1 MLEAICPKG
10 VDLVRFA
17 SLGSGSKG
25 NATII
30 ESNTTCIM
38 VDCGFSVKDC
48 ERRLKRLGKTTKDL
62 NAILVTHEH
71 SDHWKGVL
79 PLASRFNID
88 IYITAGCLLAVG
100 LNSNDYQSVKIV
112 DSHQSFK
119 VGDMDIEPIPVPH
132 DAKEPV
138 QYIISSGGCK
148 FGILTDVGSITP
160 YIVQQYGECNGL
172 LVEANHDLELL
183 NSGKYPKFLKNRVSS
198 QWGHLNNNQTADL
211 ISQINQSQIQQL
223 VIGHISQSNNSKE
236 IVKKTIDNVF
246 FGSAEIIYADQD
258 EGFDW
263 LHLSKL

>member
-1 MLEAICPKG
+1 M
-10 VDLVRFA
+10 RFA

-30 ESNTTCIM
+30 ESNNNCIM
-38 VDCGFSVKDC
+38 IDCGFSVKDC
-48 ERRLKRLGKTTKDL
+48 ERRLQRLGKTPSDL

-79 PLASRFNID
+79 PLGTLFNID
-88 IYITAGCLLAVG
+88 MYITAGTLQAAG
-100 LNSNDYQSVKIV
+100 LNSNDSHSIKLV

-119 VGDMDIEPIPVPH
+119 VGDMDIQPIPVPH

-138 QYIISSGGCK
+138 QYILSSGGLK
-148 FGILTDVGSITP
+148 FGILTDVGSITS
-160 YIVQQYGECNGL
+160 YIIEKYGECHAL

-211 ISQINQSQIQQL
+211 ISKINQSQIQKL

-236 IVKKTIDNVF
+236 ILKKTINNVF
-246 FGSAEIIYADQD
+246 FGSADIIYADQD

-263 LHLSKL
+263 LYLSKL